1 MRRGLLLF
9 AFCKIVARQITQSVT
24 CGRVPFRLE
33 MFMRFWSVHL
43 LGIILLSSL
52 AAFPQAASKPNN
64 GNGNNTDVAANADPL
79 GRSTPAGTVFGFLQ
93 ACQSSNY
100 KTAAH
105 YLHLSPS
112 RRQSQGQELAS
123 ELKSLIDSSGGNVSL
138 KRISTRAEGD
148 PQEGVPLDR
157 QNLGTLVAGDREVPL
172 TLERV
177 YDPSVGG
184 RIWLF
189 ADETLARVP
198 DVYEQFEGHQ
208 IEGKLPKWSVERQLF
223 GIAVWQWLGLLL
235 SVPLAALIALLV
247 VKVFQIPRLLWLK
260 RKGLAPGERWS
271 ETSSPLW
278 LLLATLIDRILVAF
292 LSIPLLQR
300 HYYAQVTWI
309 VFVSAFFWFLW
320 RLTVRSMRHLRTRA
334 ISTGRTGTGSLMIL
348 GERILK
354 VLIIIGA
361 VISVLGVLGFNLTTA
376 LAGLGIGGIAIAFAA
391 QKTLE
396 NLFGGVSVLGDEVLR
411 VGDTCQFGD
420 RVGTVEDISLR
431 STRIRTVERTE
442 LSIPNGAL
450 ATMNV
455 ENLTRRDKILFKT
468 TLGLRTETSADQ
480 LRYVLAEVRRMLYE
494 HPKVETS
501 SARIRL
507 IGIGQSSLDLEA
519 FAFILT
525 QDFGEFA
532 GIREDLLFRI
542 MGIVDQAGSG
552 FAFPSR
558 TVYLGRDPGID
569 DQKAEAAVQKVEK
582 WRDEKQLPFP
592 DFTAPEISSFRG
604 SIEYPPADSA
614 LGNGRKTG

>member
-1 MRRGLLLF
+1 MRY
-9 AFCKIVARQITQSVT
+9 
-24 CGRVPFRLE
+24 
-33 MFMRFWSVHL
+33 WSVGL
-43 LGIILLSSL
+43 LGIVLLSSL
-52 AAFPQAASKPNN
+52 AALPQAASKPNN
-64 GNGNNTDVAANADPL
+64 GNGNNTEAANADPL

-148 PQEGVPLDR
+148 PQEGVALDQ

-184 RIWLF
+184 RIWLV

-208 IEGKLPKWSVERQLF
+208 IEGKLPKWSVEKQLF

-235 SVPLAALIALLV
+235 SIPLAAMIAWV
-247 VKVFQIPRLLWLK
+247 VVRLFQVPRLLWLQH
-260 RKGLAPGERWS
+260 KGLATSERWS
-271 ETSSPLW
+271 ETARPMW
-278 LLLATLIDRILVAF
+278 LLLSTVINRILVAF

-300 HYYAQVTWI
+300 HYYAQFAWI

-320 RLTVRSMRHLRTRA
+320 RLTVRSMRLLRTRA

-354 VLIIIGA
+354 VLIVIGA
-361 VISVLGVLGFNLTTA
+361 IISVLGLLGFNLTTA

-431 STRIRTVERTE
+431 STRIRTTERTE

-468 TLGLRTETSADQ
+468 TLGLRSETSTDQ

-532 GIREDLLFRI
+532 AIREDLLFRI
-542 MGIVDQAGSG
+542 MSIVHEAGSG

-569 DQKAEAAVQKVEK
+569 DQKAEVAVQQVEK
-582 WRDEKQLPFP
+582 WRDDKQLPFP
-592 DFTAPEISSFRG
+592 DFAAPEISSFRG

-614 LGNGRKTG
+614 LGNGRKKG

>member
-1 MRRGLLLF
+1 MSFR
-9 AFCKIVARQITQSVT
+9 SV
-24 CGRVPFRLE
+24 R
-33 MFMRFWSVHL
+33 L
-43 LGIILLSSL
+43 LGLVLLSSL
-52 AAFPQAASKPNN
+52 IAFPQVSSKPS
-64 GNGNNTDVAANADPL
+64 GGPNTEAGSGADPL
-79 GRSTPAGTVFGFLQ
+79 GRSTPSGTVFGFLQ
-93 ACQSSNY
+93 ACQSANY

-105 YLHLSPS
+105 YLHLTPS
-112 RRQSQGQELAS
+112 RRQSQGHELAS
-123 ELKSLIDSSGGNVSL
+123 ELKALIDASGSNVSL
-138 KRISTRAEGD
+138 RRISTRNEGD
-148 PQEGVPLDR
+148 AQEGVPLDQ
-157 QNLGTLVAGDREVPL
+157 QNLGTLVAGDHEVPL

-177 YDPSVGG
+177 YDASLGG
-184 RIWLF
+184 KIWLF
-189 ADETLARVP
+189 SDETLSRIP
-198 DVYEQFEGHQ
+198 DLYDQFEGHR
-208 IEGKLPKWSVERQLF
+208 IEGKLPKWLVEKQIL
-223 GIAVWQWLGLLL
+223 GLALWQWLALIL
-235 SVPLAALIALLV
+235 SIPLAAAIAWVLL
-247 VKVFQIPRLLWLK
+247 KMFQLPRLLWA
-260 RKGLAPGERWS
+260 RHKGSSESGRWS

-278 LLLATLIDRILVAF
+278 LLLAIVVNRILVRS
-292 LSIPLLQR
+292 LTIPLLQR
-300 HYYAQVTWI
+300 HYYAQLTWI

-320 RLTVRSMRHLRTRA
+320 RFTVRPMRHLRTRA
-334 ISTGRTGTGSLMIL
+334 IATGRTGTGSLMIL

-354 VLIIIGA
+354 ALIVIGA

-396 NLFGGVSVLGDEVLR
+396 NLFGGVSVLGDEVIR

-455 ENLTRRDKILFKT
+455 ENLTRRDKFLFKA
-468 TLGLRTETSADQ
+468 TLGLRIETSADQ

-542 MGIVDQAGSG
+542 INIVDQAGSG
-552 FAFPSR
+552 FAYPSR
-558 TVYLGRDPGID
+558 TLYLGRDGGLD
-569 DQKAEAAVQKVEK
+569 EQKAEVAVQKVEK

-592 DFTAPEISSFRG
+592 DFAAPEISSFRG